1 MVQWG
6 IIGAGNVAARFAA
19 SLEHEPESRLTAISC
34 RNREKGERF
43 LSNFLADRIYANHE
57 ELLHD
62 RRIDAVYLSLP
73 HGLHKEWAVKAL
85 QAGKAV
91 LCEKPAALNAG
102 EMREIAE
109 TARERD
115 VLFMEAMKPRF
126 VPLYQKIKAL
136 VSEGRIGSVV
146 RVTTSL
152 CNQFSFSPNHPTYHT
167 QPGQGGALL
176 DEGIYCASW
185 LQDFLSGNASVT
197 QIAANMKDGIDY
209 YIDAQLDF
217 LPGQTGRLEC
227 AFDRLA
233 PRTAVIYGTH
243 GWLEIEDFHRPQV
256 LRLNADEEKT
266 RIIRMPYETDDF
278 YGEIHHFVE
287 CINNGRKESAIMPLS
302 SSIAC
307 AEILDAVRE
316 SIKLTPRCLETLE
329 RQEAIL
335 QFDSFGSAE
344 ALALGNEVAEL
355 ASHYE
360 SGVSAAIIRERDG
373 LTMFQFA
380 MDDKT
385 PRNDTFMQGKRKAAL
400 AVGHSS
406 LWAYVNHELTGNHEE
421 LFQRMPEIIPCAGAF
436 PIRVHGEWVATLTIS
451 GLHEGKDH
459 KLAVLALSR
468 TLKRKAPVFP
478 GVAV

>member
-19 SLEHEPESRLTAISC
+19 SLEHEPESRLAAISC

-43 LSNFLADRIYANHE
+43 LSNFPADRVYVNHE

-233 PRTAVIYGTH
+233 PRIAVIYGTH

-287 CINNGRKESAIMPLS
+287 CVNDGRKESAIMPLS

-316 SIKLTPRCLETLE
+316 SLKLTPRCLETLE

-335 QFDSFGSAE
+335 RATSFVSFNVTLKREEGKIMEMTPFHAYRHARMLENLSDEEKLRPVYASSDIQVYPYQIAAAGFALRLPWQKGAILCDEADMGKAMGNADYGRNRRRKRLHSGATLCYIVCRVETKSAGNPY
-344 ALALGNEVAEL
+344 GNEVAL
-355 ASHYE
+355 C
-360 SGVSAAIIRERDG
+360 
-373 LTMFQFA
+373 LTY
-380 MDDKT
+380 
-385 PRNDTFMQGKRKAAL
+385 
-400 AVGHSS
+400 
-406 LWAYVNHELTGNHEE
+406 WTG
-421 LFQRMPEIIPCAGAF
+421 
-436 PIRVHGEWVATLTIS
+436 
-451 GLHEGKDH
+451 
-459 KLAVLALSR
+459 
-468 TLKRKAPVFP
+468 
-478 GVAV
+478 